1 MTASRD
7 FDNINMIL
15 SVRLRVLSSRSHLVA
30 RPSLYKNFQKT
41 VLVVVEERGWK
52 DSGWREIQFSLS

>member
-7 FDNINMIL
+7 FDNINMIP
-15 SVRLRVLSSRSHLVA
+15 SVRLRVVSSRSHLVA
-30 RPSLYKNFQKT
+30 RPSINRNLQKT
-41 VLVVVEERGWK
+41 VLVVLEERRRK

>member
-15 SVRLRVLSSRSHLVA
+15 GVRLRVVSSRSHLVA
-30 RPSLYKNFQKT
+30 RPSINRNLQKT
-41 VLVVVEERGWK
+41 VLVVLEERRSK

>member
-15 SVRLRVLSSRSHLVA
+15 SVRLRVLSSRSLLVA
-30 RPSLYKNFQKT
+30 RPSLYRNLQKT
-41 VLVVVEERGWK
+41 VLVVVEERDWK

>member
-15 SVRLRVLSSRSHLVA
+15 SVRLRVLSSRSLLVA
-30 RPSLYKNFQKT
+30 HPYLYRNLQKT
-41 VLVVVEERGWK
+41 VLVVLEERRRK